1 MKAWRG
7 QCKKVEEGQYDRV
20 GGGKGGG
27 GEKVEG
33 GWKGEQFERVEGGQY
48 ERVGGGKGGGRV

>member
-1 MKAWRG
+1 MREEEEDIMRGWVRDSVKAWRG

-33 GWKGEQFERVEGGQY
+33 GWR
-48 ERVGGGKGGGRV
+48 KGGRGPV

>member
-1 MKAWRG
+1 MEEGDSVKAWRG

-33 GWKGEQFERVEGGQY
+33 GQ
-48 ERVGGGKGGGRV
+48 